1 MRPCNAPRLAAKRC
15 YRNLGP
21 GVNVRPAVA
30 QDAARIVELMHQ
42 LGYEVAAAA
51 VADRLRRRGERREV
65 FVAARDDR
73 VVGWAGVSTDEPFVE
88 GFGAH
93 LEGLVVDEAF
103 RGAGIGAALL
113 EAAEAWAR
121 ERGCA
126 FMRVQSNVIRERAH
140 EFYRRQGYGT
150 IKAQYHLRKP
160 L

>member
-1 MRPCNAPRLAAKRC
+1 
-15 YRNLGP
+15 
-21 GVNVRPAVA
+21 VSVRPALVR
-30 QDAARIVELMHQ
+30 DAAQIAALMLQ

-51 VADRLRRRGERREV
+51 LADRLRRRGDRREV
-65 FVAARDDR
+65 LVATRGDR

-103 RGAGIGAALL
+103 RSAGIGAALL

-150 IKAQYHLRKP
+150 IKAQYQLRKP